1 MKLKDYRKQHGFSVN
16 DVAAALR
23 VTAVSVRFWEAEP
36 PGRRKIPCSEK
47 MIEIYQWSHGHV
59 SPNDFYDLPLPR
71 GQRPQPAVSDVSPAV
86 NGRACAAAVF
96 PSPDDEDGD
105 RAAQAD
111 LFPDFRLPAGHHA
124 EASS

>member
-1 MKLKDYRKQHGFSVN
+1 MKLFDFISQHYEGSF
-16 DVAAALR
+16 AAAAYSLG
-23 VTAVSVRFWEAEP
+23 V
-36 PGRRKIPCSEK
+36 GREVMRTWCRGKAIPRRDEMK
-47 MIEIYQWSHGHV
+47 RIYEWSQGHV

-71 GQRPQPAVSDVSPAV
+71 GQRPQPAVSDVLPVV

-111 LFPDFRLPAGHHA
+111 LFPEFRPTAGHHA